1 MTTKMTHKDYF
12 NRLSAIVTLSA
23 ENGLVSAT
31 ESANLTAFINGRI
44 EAIVKKNGA
53 ERKPTK
59 TQQANIVLA
68 ETILDVMEENTLY
81 TVSQILKMLDDVG
94 GVEIPHD
101 KGLLGHSDADVLT
114 HAIMDALLSS
124 ASLRDIGYHFSDK
137 DAQYKD
143 ISSMVLLERVMEMLK
158 EKGVKPL
165 HVSAVIMAEKPKLL
179 NYIPSIQQNLA
190 KALNLPIEKVGIT
203 ATTLEGIGIVGREE
217 GIASNAY
224 VLCSKEGDL

>member
-12 NRLSAIVTLSA
+12 NRLSAIVALSA

-81 TVSQILKMLDDVG
+81 TVSQILKMLDD
-94 GVEIPHD
+94 D
-101 KGLLGHSDADVLT
+101 TLNQSK
-114 HAIMDALLSS
+114 
-124 ASLRDIGYHFSDK
+124 
-137 DAQYKD
+137 
-143 ISSMVLLERVMEMLK
+143 
-158 EKGVKPL
+158 
-165 HVSAVIMAEKPKLL
+165 VSAVIRGMLVVTANGVVNPDGKIERIVEKGTAYFKKVAVAEE
-179 NYIPSIQQNLA
+179 SEE
-190 KALNLPIEKVGIT
+190 IE
-203 ATTLEGIGIVGREE
+203 
-217 GIASNAY
+217 
-224 VLCSKEGDL
+224 D